1 MGYKNQVVL
10 QMTFKPAYL
19 ILFLCIFYIIIGYLS
34 EDYLLAGGGAIG
46 LFILKFW
53 WKKNDGSKKSTR
65 KLELE
70 SNIQELSY
78 G

>member
-1 MGYKNQVVL
+1 MTSSVKKLTAQPPKGSVGYKNQVVL

-19 ILFLCIFYIIIGYLS
+19 ILFLCILYIIIGYLS

-53 WKKNDGSKKSTR
+53 
-65 KLELE
+65 
-70 SNIQELSY
+70 
-78 G
+78 